1 MKLSLHSEYALLT
14 LIHLSRLN
22 DDETSSRKGF
32 GMLSLEAIAKDQQI
46 PNESLMEI
54 LSVLIRFKYVKQ
66 VGGSYCLAKSADKV
80 SVAEIIRLFDGALAP
95 LEPVSE
101 MGYAEAP
108 MEQEEKLTDLFTQ
121 IQEQISERLEGTSLA
136 DLS

>member
-1 MKLSLHSEYALLT
+1 MKLSLRSEHALLSLIQLARHSGGENPT
-14 LIHLSRLN
+14 LVILAAS
-22 DDETSSRKGF
+22 
-32 GMLSLEAIAKDQQI
+32 QQI
-46 PNESLMEI
+46 PAEPLAEI
-54 LSVLIRFKYVKQ
+54 LSVLNRCKYVKQ
-66 VGGSYCLAKSADKV
+66 AKGSYRLAKSPDKI

-101 MGYAEAP
+101 KGYNPSP